1 MESSEGAA
9 SLTGEPWEVV
19 ESLAT
24 PTSSPPFPEQV
35 IAQLYV
41 NIGPGLRLETIV
53 PEHVFE
59 RPELRDRIRDE
70 LRREAADKIIEYLER
85 EGRIR
90 GRWVR
95 PVTLPEYLDREGL

>member
-9 SLTGEPWEVV
+9 SLTGEPWEVI
-19 ESLAT
+19 EDPAAPSFLG
-24 PTSSPPFPEQV
+24 QV

-59 RPELRDRIRDE
+59 RPELRGRIRDE

-95 PVTLPEYLDREGL
+95 PVTLPECLDREGL